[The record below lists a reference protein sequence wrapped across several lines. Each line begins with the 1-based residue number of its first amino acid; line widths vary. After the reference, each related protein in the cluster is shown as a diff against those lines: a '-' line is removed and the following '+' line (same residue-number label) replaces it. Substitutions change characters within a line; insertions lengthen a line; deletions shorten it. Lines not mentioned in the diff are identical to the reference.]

1 MTPILRSTVPI
12 ASAAELS
19 LWWAEVLSEERLPD
33 TALAMLWLD
42 PFGHRLGRCLRITGV
57 EKPDLRAAR
66 AVLHVHHA
74 VTADGLDD
82 EGHLAFA
89 LSRPGGADI
98 TEADEEW
105 ADVLDALL
113 VDRDGGTWS
122 LHLAAGGW
130 ITPVVHPPTA
140 RFDPRRVSLR
150 PPGEMLD
157 RRWLIDQNPS
167 HDDTAA
173 RHGQGPVQPGDR

>member
-1 MTPILRSTVPI
+1 MTPIVRATVPI

-19 LWWAEVLSEERLPD
+19 LWWAEVLSEERLPGA
-33 TALAMLWLD
+33 ALAMLWLD

-66 AVLHVHHA
+66 AVLQVHHA
-74 VTADGLDD
+74 VTADGVDD

-113 VDRDGGTWS
+113 VDRDGGTWG

-130 ITPVVHPPTA
+130 ITPVVHPPTT
-140 RFDPRRVSLR
+140 RFDPRRVALR
-150 PPGEMLD
+150 SPGELLD
-157 RRWLIDQNPS
+157 R
-167 HDDTAA
+167 
-173 RHGQGPVQPGDR
+173 G

>member
-1 MTPILRSTVPI
+1 MTPVVRSTVPI

-42 PFGHRLGRCLRITGV
+42 PSATGSDAASASPAWRSPTCAPPGRSCEPTMPSRR
-57 EKPDLRAAR
+57 RAWTKGTSR
-66 AVLHVHHA
+66 SP
-74 VTADGLDD
+74 
-82 EGHLAFA
+82 
-89 LSRPGGADI
+89 SRPGGADI
-98 TEADEEW
+98 TEADEQW

-130 ITPVVHPPTA
+130 ITPVVPPPTA

-157 RRWLIDQNPS
+157 RRWPVDQNSS
-167 HDDTAA
+167 HDDTTA
-173 RHGQGPVQPGDR
+173 RHRQGPIQPG